1 MTVTKCR
8 VCATKFFTRPLLK
21 YRNMPKSAQFLPGKK
36 ALKSDKGV
44 NLNVYQCSGCGLV
57 QLNNKPV
64 FYYREVI
71 RAASV
76 SREME
81 NFRMKQFRNFL
92 NQFSLQNKKV
102 IEIGCGRGEYLC
114 LMKRCGADAYGLEY
128 STSSVKYCVKNG
140 LKVSEGFI
148 ARGAQKIEDAPF
160 DAFFMLNFLE
170 HLPDPNSTLKGIWN
184 SLRSNAVGII
194 EVPNFDMILRK
205 KLFSEFTS
213 DHLLYFTKETLN
225 TILRMNGFDI
235 IDCRVVWH
243 DYIISAVVK
252 KRIKLDISLFYKH
265 QEKIK
270 NQVDAYISRFKD
282 KKVAIWGA
290 GHQALALISLVS
302 LADKI
307 KYVVDSAPFKQG
319 RYTTASHLPIV
330 SPEELIKNPVEAV
343 IVMAASYS
351 DEVARIIRKKI
362 GKDMNIAIMR
372 DFGLEILRH

>member
-1 MTVTKCR
+1 
-8 VCATKFFTRPLLK
+8 
-21 YRNMPKSAQFLPGKK
+21 MPKSAQFLPGKK